1 MEALHGLGGNRPLVP
16 DCQANLFAWGW
27 LMAVVASALQNH
39 PQWPL
44 GMRGAD
50 EQAWQDSARQLRYH
64 DHLLTDRYWAA
75 MWAWRQVHPD
85 QTMWK
90 EMRLGYFW
98 PDASAGA
105 PDDEARQE
113 IPDCYVLRT
122 FSTGHCD
129 SEEDASPARS
139 VPGKGVN
146 INRQKSWVSAGGA
159 PFQLGKTSVM
169 ASPTGVESF
178 FCVILVTKGTIMNV
192 FDESAQRRNAKVCS
206 MRMLS
211 GGAGLASC
219 GATTQCLVC
228 STVW

>member
-98 PDASAGA
+98 PDASAGVL
-105 PDDEARQE
+105 DDEARQE
-113 IPDCYVLRT
+113 IPDFYVLRT

-146 INRQKSWVSAGGA
+146 INEQKSNGHRQGVPLSSWENPPTSHMGTPVRRASWCTQHAVMWCA
-159 PFQLGKTSVM
+159 QHMMPPWALGCLAFVQ
-169 ASPTGVESF
+169 A
-178 FCVILVTKGTIMNV
+178 
-192 FDESAQRRNAKVCS
+192 CS
-206 MRMLS
+206 GHGNLPYY
-211 GGAGLASC
+211 
-219 GATTQCLVC
+219 
-228 STVW
+228 